1 MTMNHKPFLSVR
13 DWTFVGMVLMVGAW
27 SVSSTTA
34 TEKPAEG
41 AVARTLLAHALPG
54 PEGEPLRVG
63 QWKGEVLV
71 VNFWA
76 TWCNPCQKEMPLL
89 DALHRRMAEQS
100 GRVIAISVDR
110 DRKRVAR
117 FVEEN
122 DLSLPVFVDGP
133 EGLIKELDLDHL
145 PYTFVLDTS
154 GRIVFQGNAADSKKW
169 AEMTGVVNRLLVEAT
184 TSRSS
189 EKVEKAE
196 S

>member
-1 MTMNHKPFLSVR
+1 MKMNRNPLLSVR
-13 DWTFVGMVLMVGAW
+13 DWIFVGLVLTVGAL
-27 SVSSTTA
+27 SVGSTTA

-41 AVARTLLAHALPG
+41 TIARTLLGHSQ
-54 PEGEPLRVG
+54 VG

-76 TWCNPCQKEMPLL
+76 TWCNPCKKEIPLL
-89 DALHRRMAEQS
+89 DDLHRRMIEQS

-110 DRKRVAR
+110 DAGRVAR
-117 FVEEN
+117 FLEEN

-133 EGLIKELDLDHL
+133 EGLIKALDLDYL

-154 GRIVFQGNAADSKKW
+154 GRIVFQGNAAKSEKW
-169 AEMTGVVNRLLVEAT
+169 AEMTGVVNRLLAVA
-184 TSRSS
+184 
-189 EKVEKAE
+189 EKAD

>member
-1 MTMNHKPFLSVR
+1 MTMNRKPFLPVR
-13 DWTFVGMVLMVGAW
+13 DWIFVGMVLAMGASSVG
-27 SVSSTTA
+27 STTA

-41 AVARTLLAHALPG
+41 ALARTLLGHSLLG
-54 PEGEPLRVG
+54 PDGQSLRVG

-76 TWCNPCQKEMPLL
+76 TWCNPCKKEISLL
-89 DALHRRMAEQS
+89 DDLHRRMVGQS

-110 DRKRVAR
+110 DGDRVAR
-117 FVEEN
+117 FLEEN

-133 EGLIKELDLDHL
+133 EGLIKKLDLDYL

-154 GRIVFQGNAADSKKW
+154 GQIVFQGNAAKSKQW
-169 AEMTGVVNRLLVEAT
+169 AEMTGVVNRLLSEAAA
-184 TSRSS
+184 SRTAD
-189 EKVEKAE
+189 KAEKAD